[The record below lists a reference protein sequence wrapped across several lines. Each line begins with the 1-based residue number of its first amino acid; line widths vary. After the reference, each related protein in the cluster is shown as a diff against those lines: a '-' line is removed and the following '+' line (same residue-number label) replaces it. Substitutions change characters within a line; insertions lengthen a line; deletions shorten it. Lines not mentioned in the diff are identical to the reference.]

1 MRICYVVPGAMS
13 QGPMGVTEMRRREG
27 LLQEWAF
34 AGTTVTL
41 VDVANGVKSIESA
54 YEELLAAPG
63 AIDRIRDLEEE
74 GLDAAI
80 IGCFGDPGLEAAREL
95 VSMPVV
101 GPGEASL
108 LLGAQLGHRMT
119 ILSVFDSLAASHRH
133 QAFRAG
139 VLDKLAS
146 VRGLNI
152 PVLELMRNPDATF
165 AQIVETG
172 RRAIE
177 EDRAEVLIF
186 GCMTMSFLGVA
197 PKLSE
202 ALGVPV
208 INAAQAALKAAESL
222 VSIKLSH
229 SKKAFPL
236 PPKLQEAKVAA
247 TRMRAV

>member
-63 AIDRIRDLEEE
+63 AIDRIRDLEEK

>member
-41 VDVANGVKSIESA
+41 VDVANGVKSIELA

>member
-13 QGPMGVTEMRRREG
+13 QGPLGVTEMQRRER

-34 AGTTVTL
+34 PGTTVTV

-63 AIDRIRDLEEE
+63 AIDRIRDLERE
-74 GLDAAI
+74 GIDAAI

-95 VSMPVV
+95 VSIPVI

-108 LLGAQLGHRMT
+108 LLAAQLAHRVT
-119 ILSVFDSLAASHRH
+119 ILSVFDSLAASHRQ

-152 PVLELMRNPDATF
+152 PVLELMRDPEATF
-165 AQIVETG
+165 SRIVQVG

-177 EDRAEVLIF
+177 QDGAEVLIF

-197 PKLSE
+197 PKLSD

-222 VSIKLSH
+222 VSIHLSH

-236 PPKLQEAKVAA
+236 PPKLQEANVAA
-247 TRMRAV
+247 A

>member
-1 MRICYVVPGAMS
+1 MWRTAS
-13 QGPMGVTEMRRREG
+13 NRS
-27 LLQEWAF
+27 
-34 AGTTVTL
+34 
-41 VDVANGVKSIESA
+41 NSA

-63 AIDRIRDLEEE
+63 AIDRIRDLEEK

>member
-1 MRICYVVPGAMS
+1 
-13 QGPMGVTEMRRREG
+13 MGVAEMQRRER

-34 AGTTVTL
+34 SGTTVTV

-63 AIDRIRDLEEE
+63 AIDRIRDLERE
-74 GLDAAI
+74 GIDAAI

-95 VSMPVV
+95 VSIPVI

-108 LLGAQLGHRMT
+108 LLAAQLAHRVT
-119 ILSVFDSLAASHRH
+119 ILSVFDSLAASHRQ

-146 VRGLNI
+146 VRGLDI
-152 PVLELMRNPDATF
+152 PVLELMRDPDATF
-165 AQIVETG
+165 SRIVQVG

-177 EDRAEVLIF
+177 QDGAEVLIF

-197 PKLSE
+197 QKLSD

-208 INAAQAALKAAESL
+208 VNAAQAALKAAESL
-222 VSIKLSH
+222 VSINLSH

-236 PPKLQEAKVAA
+236 PPKLQEANVAA
-247 TRMRAV
+247 ARVRAV